1 MSTHD
6 CFHQPLPTISRQ
18 VLLVLR
24 RKGPRPSHHE
34 RPSDPPKQA
43 VQIRVGAGEGAAV
56 QMAERLDVHTRRQ
69 GIFVIR
75 PAEAPRAP
83 CVRSFFIWRCRVPL
97 HLTYLQAEKVD
108 ETSTIPSGSAARL
121 SRQQSGT
128 VITTRHGR
136 MSDERV
142 GPFPSFLVIQ
152 AGSRHGTSPPQ
163 LRAPTRRA
171 A

>member
-56 QMAERLDVHTRRQ
+56 QMAERLKTSDVRTRRQ

-75 PAEAPRAP
+75 PAEAHRAP
-83 CVRSFFIWRCRVPL
+83 CVIRSFFIWRCRVLL
-97 HLTYLQAEKVD
+97 HLTCRPKKSMR
-108 ETSTIPSGSAARL
+108 TSTIPSGSAARL

-128 VITTRHGR
+128 VITTRHER

-142 GPFPSFLVIQ
+142 GPFPSFLVIR
-152 AGSRHGTSPPQ
+152 AGSRAWHI
-163 LRAPTRRA
+163 APRS
-171 A
+171 